1 MDNGLAPSASR
12 PHLSTEVLRSADQWT
27 APTVVAAWNALCDRH
42 GGIEVLF
49 QSPEWFA
56 HVGRSEPDS
65 RKRVIVVRDRQRAI
79 VALGALHFEDIE
91 LKFDVGARELGRFA
105 VRGPVLLGGEPLA
118 PRDRAIHDA
127 FFSALVGELGG
138 ADCLTM
144 PMLPRDSFFR
154 GRVDEWVRAHHEFFL
169 YAPAIPGAGRIHALS
184 FDGSFD
190 EYARTHFT
198 SKQRGNIKRRLKA
211 LEHALGPLEL
221 RRFSAPEDV
230 APFLADAE
238 QVSKLS
244 WQYATVGPHIPAT
257 ESWQDKL
264 VDLANGGVLRSYI
277 LYAADRPLAFVLGY
291 QRSDVLCHVKTGY
304 DRSLAK
310 LAPGIAVLWLLLEDL
325 SRIGRPQRINFMFGD
340 TEYKREFANVHVE
353 SDELMMMPRTLTN
366 ALRCGAHAAFRSGV
380 TFARD
385 RIRRVMPL
393 RRTTSIEHTTN
404 R

>member
-1 MDNGLAPSASR
+1 MTDNELAASASG
-12 PHLSTEVLRSADQWT
+12 PHLSTEVLRSAEQWT
-27 APTVVAAWNALCDRH
+27 APAVVAAWNALCDRH

-56 HVGRSEPDS
+56 HVGRSEPES
-65 RKRVIVVRDRQRAI
+65 RRRVIVVRDRQRAI
-79 VALGALHFEDIE
+79 VALGALQVEDIE

-118 PRDRAIHDA
+118 PPDRAIHDA

-154 GRVDEWVRAHHEFFL
+154 DLVDEWVRAHRQFFL
-169 YAPAIPGAGRIHALS
+169 YAPAIPGGGRIHALRLDAT
-184 FDGSFD
+184 FDD
-190 EYARTHFT
+190 YARTHLT
-198 SKQRGNIKRRLKA
+198 SKQRGNIRRHLKA

-221 RRFSAPEDV
+221 RRFTGPDDV

-238 QVSKLS
+238 RVSKLS
-244 WQYATVGPHIPAT
+244 WQYATVGPHFPAA
-257 ESWQDKL
+257 ENWQAKL
-264 VDLANGGVLRSYI
+264 VDLAERGVLRSYV
-277 LYAADRPLAFVLGY
+277 LYAAKRPLAFVLGY
-291 QRSDVLCHVKTGY
+291 HRSDVLCHVKTGY

-310 LAPGIAVLWLLLEDL
+310 LAPGIAVLWLLLDDL
-325 SRIGRPQRINFMFGD
+325 SQLGRPQRLNFMFGD
-340 TEYKREFANVHVE
+340 TAYKQQFANVHVE
-353 SDELMMMPRTLTN
+353 SDELLMLRRTLSN
-366 ALRCGAHAAFRSGV
+366 VLRCGAHAAFRSGV

-393 RRTTSIEHTTN
+393 RRAASTEIHD
-404 R
+404 